1 MKLLNLFLILII
13 LYLCYKIFN
22 NNEKFQEVLST
33 TSERP
38 RINLDN
44 TEIINNKNIFINYS
58 QDQLEELNK
67 IPEIDLNKRN
77 LIIDNSNADKEKV
90 SISNNLCVGNFCINE
105 DNLKTISGKIDGPQF
120 YKTMKKNDSDEL
132 YDKPIY
138 YNNDCNLLSNT
149 TPFNKCDISNVND
162 LPNKLCF
169 NVEEE
174 MPEVITTSVSGTT
187 STFAGNPT
195 TKRASKVCIEAK
207 DFDILNGRRGIK
219 LKHLNSNKVDSTE
232 YNKKLD
238 YYIKKDKELDSHI
251 SDYYDPNYDPNI
263 TSTTSATG
271 NQYKPRELCSTL
283 LPPTLNKDTNKI
295 EQKCCRSEDSCVSD
309 FIDSAQ
315 GKLYKYE
322 WHRRN
327 KIGSKYGEND
337 KECDNYNLSDNT
349 RLPKLEGEDYGKCC
363 NEVYPGKD
371 CLTKFLKEHKKDLLI
386 EDILENISYSDKT
399 DLSDNHL
406 PSLNDS
412 QKQRHNI
419 NVNLKNA
426 IIIKID
432 SIDSNTDNIVTL
444 LVGYLSKNKIKKY
457 LDYDD
462 SNNNYEDSQRIQI
475 LRTKILHW
483 RSESDILIY
492 LIDNLSDRKLKKYV
506 KTIGD
511 GKLDNDRSGC
521 NKKNTNWKLPP
532 SKTQDAKCCN
542 EAYPGEGKKKCIDG
556 FKKENP
562 NYLDGIDKPDS
573 KDTGTSGKF
582 DLKCPMPAKWR
593 LPDNYCCGDSDPNG
607 RYHGIDK
614 KSECV
619 IHYFNKYYNIDNE
632 TKLADTKYDHDKY
645 LMPYYLDFK
654 QSGFNIE
661 GTKDQLFFK
670 NNDECTHNNSLYKL
684 NPQFDPRKYPFYKS
698 KLEELNCNIEEYDCW
713 EDCKPEN
720 FSNGKCPGKTVS
732 KRARLCPHTC
742 KKALEA
748 EFFGS
753 EDKCNDNQ
761 PVEKHDCQTE
771 FERSI
776 TNRGDRQGCEWRGGE
791 KGQGYYPEETPK
803 KEDYCAFGIYPDDQ
817 KVDYELQRKWHENT
831 YYTDGMFRGYVGTGD
846 DANAPVKGATSYDN
860 TYEEDSPPDTPK
872 PKKKVNTWIRDCGS
886 LNKGDIKVKDG
897 ECIPKGVENKSAGAI
912 IGAVVGG
919 VFSFG
924 LGSVVGAA
932 IGAGIQKAKG
942 SGGNEVERKIC
953 ESGKSK
959 QDETCSNESNNYENH
974 RCTNRYESDD
984 LLETETKPNRYCLN
998 YKSKEVNKQGEKE
1011 KIITK
1016 KDRGKT
1022 GKYKSYCPRLG
1033 KRDKNGNLGTDRW
1046 GFDSVP
1052 DSADPFRILENG
1064 CCVGQ
1069 IYYEGVKQTD
1079 NIQTKEECIQHYEAA
1094 LKKDETSVENNH
1106 GWYMLPDNVPIDP
1119 TYNGYYIDQ
1128 NNNNTK
1134 YLMKDNAISKAS
1146 KYLGIIDNHRS
1157 SDNGKCGY
1165 DIFNGAQ
1172 ANYFC
1177 DGKNSNNS
1185 KYDNLCNPITFVEK
1199 QIQEQAGL
1207 DADDAEEVI
1216 EEDTKIY
1223 HGNCLRNSPYESKED
1238 CASGQVRWTPTSC
1251 KKKKGERNY
1260 RCVPQVKVEPT
1271 KATNVMSLNDQI
1283 SAKRSLESETVSNPL
1298 TEYKSSDNRSDI
1310 EEVHYVLNPAK
1321 DTAGNIIKSNT
1332 YFHGHEHSH

>member
-1 MKLLNLFLILII
+1 MF
-13 LYLCYKIFN
+13 F
-22 NNEKFQEVLST
+22 T
-33 TSERP
+33 
-38 RINLDN
+38 
-44 TEIINNKNIFINYS
+44 
-58 QDQLEELNK
+58 
-67 IPEIDLNKRN
+67 
-77 LIIDNSNADKEKV
+77 
-90 SISNNLCVGNFCINE
+90 
-105 DNLKTISGKIDGPQF
+105 
-120 YKTMKKNDSDEL
+120 
-132 YDKPIY
+132 
-138 YNNDCNLLSNT
+138 
-149 TPFNKCDISNVND
+149 
-162 LPNKLCF
+162 
-169 NVEEE
+169 
-174 MPEVITTSVSGTT
+174 
-187 STFAGNPT
+187 
-195 TKRASKVCIEAK
+195 
-207 DFDILNGRRGIK
+207 
-219 LKHLNSNKVDSTE
+219 
-232 YNKKLD
+232 
-238 YYIKKDKELDSHI
+238 
-251 SDYYDPNYDPNI
+251 
-263 TSTTSATG
+263 
-271 NQYKPRELCSTL
+271 
-283 LPPTLNKDTNKI
+283 
-295 EQKCCRSEDSCVSD
+295 
-309 FIDSAQ
+309 
-315 GKLYKYE
+315 
-322 WHRRN
+322 
-327 KIGSKYGEND
+327 
-337 KECDNYNLSDNT
+337 
-349 RLPKLEGEDYGKCC
+349 
-363 NEVYPGKD
+363 
-371 CLTKFLKEHKKDLLI
+371 
-386 EDILENISYSDKT
+386 
-399 DLSDNHL
+399 
-406 PSLNDS
+406 LNDS
-412 QKQRHNI
+412 QKHRHNI
-419 NVNLKNA
+419 NVNLKKELIN
-426 IIIKID
+426 IIND
-432 SIDSNTDNIVTL
+432 NNTRNIVNM
-444 LVGYLSKNKIKKY
+444 LVGYLSNNEIKKY
-457 LDYDD
+457 VNY
-462 SNNNYEDSQRIQI
+462 NNYNDNLTGSV
-475 LRTKILHW
+475 
-483 RSESDILIY
+483 SENIESRKAKLISSINNWENDNDILIH

-720 FSNGKCPGKTVS
+720 FSDGTCPGKTVS

-753 EDKCNDNQ
+753 EDKCNQQ
-761 PVEKHDCQTE
+761 P
-771 FERSI
+771 
-776 TNRGDRQGCEWRGGE
+776 
-791 KGQGYYPEETPK
+791 PEESGEETQK
-803 KEDYCAFGIYPDDQ
+803 KDDYCAFGIYPDAQ
-817 KVDYELQRKWHENT
+817 KVDYDLQRKWHVNT
-831 YYTDGMFRGYVGTGD
+831 DYTDGMFRGYDGPGD
-846 DANAPVKGATSYDN
+846 DANAPVKGATSYEN

-897 ECIPKGVENKSAGAI
+897 QCIPKGVDSNKGAI

-919 VFSFG
+919 VLSFG
-924 LGSVVGAA
+924 LGTALGAA
-932 IGAGIQKAKG
+932 IGAGAGAGIQKAKG
-942 SGGNEVERKIC
+942 SGGNEVDRKIC
-953 ESGKSK
+953 ESGKSIK
-959 QDETCSNESNNYENH
+959 DETCGNESNNYENH

-984 LLETETKPNRYCLN
+984 LPETETKTNRYCLN

-1033 KRDKNGNLGTDRW
+1033 KRDGNGKLGTDRW

-1069 IYYEGVKQTD
+1069 IYYEGVKQKD

-1157 SDNGKCGY
+1157 SDNGKCGN

-1207 DADDAEEVI
+1207 EADDAEEVI

-1260 RCVPQVKVEPT
+1260 RCVPQVKVET
-1271 KATNVMSLNDQI
+1271 TQATNEMTLNEKI

-1298 TEYKSSDNRSDI
+1298 TEYKSTDNRSDI
-1310 EEVHYVLNPAK
+1310 EEVHYILNPAK